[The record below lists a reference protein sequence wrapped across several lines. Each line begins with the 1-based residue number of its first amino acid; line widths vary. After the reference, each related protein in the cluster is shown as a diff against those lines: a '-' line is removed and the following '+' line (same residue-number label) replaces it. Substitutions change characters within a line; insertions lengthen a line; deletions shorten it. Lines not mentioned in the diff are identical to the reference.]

1 MKIQHV
7 KYRAILA
14 KRNEIHFLKRVVNRS
29 FSTLLLFWMERI
41 CVLRVTAA
49 QCCPGCM
56 AALLVRGVL
65 ETKQVPFEAFGK
77 LT

>member
-7 KYRAILA
+7 NYNTILA
-14 KRNEIHFLKRVVNRS
+14 KINEIDFLKRVVNRF

-41 CVLRVTAA
+41 CVLQLIAA

-65 ETKQVPFEAFGK
+65 ERKQMPFEAFGK